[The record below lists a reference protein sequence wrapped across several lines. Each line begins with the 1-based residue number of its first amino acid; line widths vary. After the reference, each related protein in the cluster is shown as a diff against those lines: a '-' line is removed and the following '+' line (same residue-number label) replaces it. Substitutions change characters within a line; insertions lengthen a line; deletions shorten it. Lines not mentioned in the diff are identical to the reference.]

1 MNGMYFAV
9 DYRFYQHRYTN
20 GMNACDCPHALRVK
34 TQFQISK
41 FYRVLQRDSITLSG
55 CYTKV
60 LKNAILEKKKREK
73 RPLKF
78 MNLFHNH

>member
-41 FYRVLQRDSITLSG
+41 TFTEFFKETVSHYLDVTQKYLKILS
-55 CYTKV
+55 
-60 LKNAILEKKKREK
+60 
-73 RPLKF
+73 
-78 MNLFHNH
+78 